1 MKRKKDKMKKLILIA
16 AVMAAVAANAA
27 TFSWKTTGTGKIYQA
42 GTTTTLA
49 SATAY
54 LFDAGKVTQAAVLAA
69 FNDDKALSTLAY
81 TDTTSV
87 ASGGIAAKSFDV
99 PTGYS
104 EGDSFTA
111 YFALVVNDT
120 IYIGPTATAE
130 TPATGEK
137 SMSFNA
143 KTSSQGALITEY
155 EGFGSAGWYA
165 KSSGGTTPIPEPTSG
180 LLMLLGFAGLAL
192 RRKRA

>member
-1 MKRKKDKMKKLILIA
+1 
-16 AVMAAVAANAA
+16 MAAVAANAA
-27 TFSWKTTGTGKIYQA
+27 TFSWKTTTTGKIYQA
-42 GTTTTLA
+42 GTTTTVG

-87 ASGGIAAKSFDV
+87 ASGGIAAKLFDV

-120 IYIGPTATAE
+120 IYIGPIATAE

-137 SMSFNA
+137 AMSFNA
-143 KTSSQGALITEY
+143 KTSSQAGAFDTAT
-155 EGFGSAGWYA
+155 FGSAGWYN
-165 KSSGGTTPIPEPTSG
+165 KTSTEPIPEPTSG